1 MVGGIAGAIL
11 ANAMFDLPLIA
22 WSTTTRTGAAQLLT
36 GQIRLGRNGGP
47 VKVIPVGS
55 VTAIAIDKGP

>member
-1 MVGGIAGAIL
+1 VVGGIAGAIL

-36 GQIRLGRNGGP
+36 GQIRLGRNGEP

>member
-1 MVGGIAGAIL
+1 VVGGIAGAIL